1 MTVNKRWQIKPRDE
15 SKISALKDVLNI
27 NENLCHIL
35 TSRGLTTYEEA
46 KNFFRPSLNDLHD
59 PFLMKDMQK
68 AVNRIEKAIV
78 HQEKILVFGDY
89 DVDGT
94 TAVASMYRFICSIH
108 NPAKTEY
115 YIPHRYKEGY
125 GVSKAGIDFAHENYF
140 SLIICLDCGIKSV
153 ELIAYAKSLN
163 IDFIVAD
170 HHLPDNNLPEAA
182 AILNPK
188 QTDCPYPYKDLCGC
202 GIGFKLMSALA
213 QHFNLDEGAYLNYID
228 LVAVAIAADIVPLT
242 GENRILAYYGLK
254 KINENPSP
262 GIEALVTMGNAKK
275 PLNIS
280 NVVFIIA
287 PRVNAAG
294 RMDDARKAV
303 ELFIQTNIDQAF
315 EMAKPLQ
322 SDNTDRKEID
332 KTITEEALNLIE
344 SDPSFTEKKS
354 CVLFKEDWHKG
365 VVGIVASRV
374 IEHHYKPTIVLT
386 QSNNIITGSARS
398 VKGFNLFEA
407 IYACR
412 EHLLHY
418 GGHFAAA
425 GLSLLPENLNVFVE
439 KFESVVGSSIEEHML
454 VPEIE
459 IECEIELNDINY
471 SMFNIIR
478 QLEPFGPENMK
489 PLFLTKSIKDNGYAK
504 LLKEKHIKFSAT
516 KNGVKFDA
524 IAFNM
529 AHKFDAFK
537 NNTSIDI
544 VYTLEENDYMGNKS
558 LQLNIVD
565 FRPSDTN

>member
-15 SKISALKDVLNI
+15 SKIAALKTDLNI

-35 TSRGLTTYEEA
+35 TSRGLNTYDEA
-46 KNFFRPSLNDLHD
+46 KYFFRPSLNDLHD

-68 AVNRIEKAIV
+68 AVARIERAIV
-78 HQEKILVFGDY
+78 QQEKILIFGDY

-108 NPAKTEY
+108 NPTKTDY
-115 YIPHRYKEGY
+115 YIPHRYREGY
-125 GVSKAGIDFAHENYF
+125 GVSKAGIDYAHKHYF

-170 HHLPDNNLPEAA
+170 HHLPDNTLPDAA

-188 QTDCPYPYKDLCGC
+188 QIDCPYPYKDLCGC
-202 GIGFKLMSALA
+202 GIGFKLMTALTT
-213 QHFNLDEGAYLNYID
+213 HFNREEAYYLNYID

-262 GIEALVTMGNAKK
+262 GIEALMNLGGAKK

-303 ELFIQTNIDQAF
+303 ELFIQTHIDQAI

-322 SDNTDRKEID
+322 SDNADRKEID
-332 KTITEEALNLIE
+332 KTITEEALQLIE
-344 SDPSFTEKKS
+344 SDALFHLKKS

-374 IEHHYKPTIVLT
+374 IEQHYRPTIVLT

-425 GLSLLPENLNVFVE
+425 GLSLLPENLAAFSE
-439 KFESVVGSSIEEHML
+439 KFESVVSNSIEEHML

-459 IECEIELNDINY
+459 IDCEIELSDINY
-471 SMFNIIR
+471 SLFNIIR

-489 PLFLTKSIKDNGYAK
+489 PVFITRMVKDSGYAK
-504 LLKEKHIKFSAT
+504 LLKDKHLKFVAC
-516 KNGVKFDA
+516 KDGVKIDA

-529 AHKFDAFK
+529 ALQYDTLKS
-537 NNTSIDI
+537 NNLIDI
-544 VYTLEENDYMGNKS
+544 VYTLDENDYMGNKS

-565 FRPSDTN
+565 FRPSETN

>member
-1 MTVNKRWQIKPRDE
+1 LIVNKRWQILPGNQSQIAE
-15 SKISALKDVLNI
+15 LKQSLKVS
-27 NENLCHIL
+27 EPLCHIL
-35 TSRGLTTYEEA
+35 TSRGITDYDKA
-46 KNFFRPSLNDLHD
+46 KSFFRPTLDNLHD

-68 AVNRIEKAIV
+68 AVNRIERAIV
-78 HQEKILVFGDY
+78 QEEKILVFGDY

-108 NPAKTEY
+108 NPSKTDF

-140 SLIICLDCGIKSV
+140 SLIICLDCGIKSF
-153 ELIAYAKSLN
+153 ELIAYAKALN
-163 IDFIVAD
+163 IDFIIAD
-170 HHLPDNNLPEAA
+170 HHLPGNDLPEAA

-188 QTDCPYPYKDLCGC
+188 QADCPYPYKDLCGC

-213 QHFNLDEGAYLNYID
+213 SHFSLEKESYLCYLD
-228 LVAVAIAADIVPLT
+228 LVATAIAADIVPLN
-242 GENRILAYYGLK
+242 GENRILAFYGMK

-262 GIEALVTMGNAKK
+262 GIETLMTLGAAKK

-303 ELFIQTNIDQAF
+303 DLFIETDLNKAF
-315 EMAKPLQ
+315 ELAKPLQ

-332 KTITEEALNLIE
+332 KIITEEALQIIE
-344 SDPSFTEKKS
+344 ANPSFIEKKS
-354 CVLFKEDWHKG
+354 CVLYKKDWHKG

-386 QSNNIITGSARS
+386 LSNNIITGSARS

-407 IYACR
+407 IYACK
-412 EHLLHY
+412 EYLLHY

-425 GLSLLPENLNVFVE
+425 GLSLLPENINAFID
-439 KFESVVGSSIEEHML
+439 KFEAVVSDTIEEHML
-454 VPEIE
+454 IPEIT
-459 IECEIELNDINY
+459 IDCEIELNEINY
-471 SMFNIIR
+471 AMYNILS

-489 PLFLTKSIKDNGYAK
+489 PLFLTKEVKDNGYAK

-529 AHKFDAFK
+529 AHKFESIK
-537 NNTSIDI
+537 NSQSIDI
-544 VYTLEENDYMGNKS
+544 VYSIEENDYMGNKS

-565 FRPSDTN
+565 FRPSCCK